1 MSNFGTNNSKES
13 TGYWFHIDIKILNLY
28 LHDIYKLVQQLDIS
42 IP

>member
-13 TGYWFHIDIKILNLY
+13 TGYWFHIDIILNLY